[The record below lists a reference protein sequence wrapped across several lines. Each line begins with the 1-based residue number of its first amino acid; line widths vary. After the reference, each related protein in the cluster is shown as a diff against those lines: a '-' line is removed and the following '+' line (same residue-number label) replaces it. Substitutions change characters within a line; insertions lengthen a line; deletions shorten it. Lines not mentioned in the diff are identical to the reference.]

1 MQLRVS
7 TQTHCFHVDNIPSI
21 SYPCVNWLQKL
32 GNAERIRTSYTARM
46 TIKGIWVTEN
56 STIYG
61 TVGFNYSSWQR
72 SSAEWKKRHLCSLR
86 GERSHERL
94 VIRRTRRET
103 GRAIIF
109 FFTTRL
115 PASSR
120 LRLNWSIQRTVF
132 ALLALPSS
140 QTNFQ
145 RSDFV
150 ANDKRNKTWNEWEA
164 KRSETKIE
172 NWKKEERKEYREA
185 GSDR

>member
-109 FFTTRL
+109 FLRHDYR
-115 PASSR
+115 R
-120 LRLNWSIQRTVF
+120 LRVCDWIG
-132 ALLALPSS
+132 PSS
-140 QTNFQ
+140 ELYSHFLLYLHRRPIFNDLILLQTI
-145 RSDFV
+145 R
-150 ANDKRNKTWNEWEA
+150 
-164 KRSETKIE
+164 ETK
-172 NWKKEERKEYREA
+172 RETNEKQKGA
-185 GSDR
+185 RRR